1 LTTYL
6 SGDALGRSGLSRK
19 DVYERAGERA
29 GVSKETL
36 RRALGGCSGRFTT
49 QKVAD
54 ALGEGLELSRGER
67 EVIQK
72 WLVTALQKNL

>member
-19 DVYERAGERA
+19 DVYERAG
-29 GVSKETL
+29 VSQETL

-49 QKVAD
+49 QKVVD

>member
-19 DVYERAGERA
+19 DVYERAG
-29 GVSKETL
+29 VSKETL
-36 RRALGGCSGRFTT
+36 RRALGGCSGSFTT
-49 QKVAD
+49 QKLAD
-54 ALGEGLELSRGER
+54 ALGEELELSRGER